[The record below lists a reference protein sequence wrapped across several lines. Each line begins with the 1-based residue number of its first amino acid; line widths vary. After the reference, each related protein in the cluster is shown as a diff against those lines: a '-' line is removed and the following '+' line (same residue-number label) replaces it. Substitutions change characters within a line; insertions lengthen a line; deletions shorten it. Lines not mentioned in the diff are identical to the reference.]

1 MANGSLPS
9 SKFQPITASLLFL
22 CCSSRVKACTKG
34 QSSTKFDHDSLSLR
48 LKNTL
53 NPPSAEL
60 ELFKM
65 DREQGHLSY
74 ISVRNSAVRGFNPNH
89 TNVSKKA
96 LQNWTMCDYRR
107 LKFVVRTDFFTF
119 FFLQFVRRSF
129 LFRLVC
135 SNTRNSF
142 QFVCQREFTETCFS
156 VKILLKTAVYRFK
169 YHITTKI
176 NAFFPRTR
184 VHFFLI

>member
-1 MANGSLPS
+1 MIHGNDLNGSMANGSLPS
-9 SKFQPITASLLFL
+9 SKFQPITASLLFP

-34 QSSTKFDHDSLSLR
+34 QSSAKFDHDSLSLR

-119 FFLQFVRRSF
+119 FFSSLFAVPSSFVWYVQTRETLSSLSVRGNLLKHVF
-129 LFRLVC
+129 LWKSSSKPRFIDL
-135 SNTRNSF
+135 NT
-142 QFVCQREFTETCFS
+142 
-156 VKILLKTAVYRFK
+156 ILLRK
-169 YHITTKI
+169 
-176 NAFFPRTR
+176 
-184 VHFFLI
+184 